1 MTSCRQIMISLSFF
15 QLMIDLEQSGT
26 PIPNAWSMV
35 STFSLIATFYP
46 TKIENRTNKESL
58 TGLSYYY
65 FEQRCDLCQ
74 KMLMFLQKIADISKI
89 KKVLVQEGIFSKTTY
104 LCVSSIILTSFRQ
117 CAVILP
123 FPPPQNGPLKSPPRL
138 EIIAFSSGSS
148 GTLGCK
154 PITLA
159 ELELGIVFKFLIF

>member
-1 MTSCRQIMISLSFF
+1 MISLSFF

-65 FEQRCDLCQ
+65 FEQRCNLCQ
-74 KMLMFLQKIADISKI
+74 KNADFFAKN
-89 KKVLVQEGIFSKTTY
+89 
-104 LCVSSIILTSFRQ
+104 C
-117 CAVILP
+117 
-123 FPPPQNGPLKSPPRL
+123 
-138 EIIAFSSGSS
+138 
-148 GTLGCK
+148 
-154 PITLA
+154 
-159 ELELGIVFKFLIF
+159 